1 MKIAKDLTQLIG
13 GTPLVALNKLN
24 KDAKAQVIVKLEYMN
39 PGCSCKDHIA
49 MNMINKAEQE
59 GKIKAGVTTLIEATS
74 GNTGISLAYICA
86 IKGYDLIICMPE
98 NNSIERRML
107 LNAYGAR
114 VVLTPANLRMKG
126 AVDKAHEIEQE
137 MENAHILYQF
147 QNPANPEIHR
157 LETAEEIWNDTDGK
171 IDIVVAGVGTGGT
184 ITGIAQNL
192 KAKKASFQAIAVEP
206 ANSAVLSGC
215 EPGCH
220 RIEGIGTGFVPDV
233 LDRDLIDEIYQVE
246 DHNAIETTRQ
256 LAKKEGILCGIAGG
270 ASTYAALEL
279 AKRPE
284 NEGKLI
290 LAVLTDSGE
299 RYLSTRLFEETNT
312 VYASEFKVSPKIK
325 ASV

>member
-13 GTPLVALNKLN
+13 GTPLVALNKIN
-24 KDAKAQVIVKLEYMN
+24 EGCDAQVIVKLEYMN

-49 MNMINKAEQE
+49 MNMINKAEEQ
-59 GKIKAGVTTLIEATS
+59 GKIVPGKTTLIEATS

-98 NNSIERRML
+98 NNSIERRYL
-107 LNAYGAR
+107 LNAYGAK

-126 AVDKAHEIEQE
+126 AVDKAIEIE
-137 MENAHILYQF
+137 NSLDDAYILYQF

-157 LETAEEIWNDTDGK
+157 IETAEEIWNDTDGN

-192 KAKKASFQAIAVEP
+192 KARKPSFQAIAVEP
-206 ANSAVLSGC
+206 SNSAVLSGC

-233 LDRDLIDEIYQVE
+233 LDRQLIDEIYQV
-246 DHNAIETTRQ
+246 DDFNAIETTRL

-270 ASTYAALEL
+270 ASTYAAIQL

-284 NEGKLI
+284 NKGKLI

-299 RYLSTRLFEETNT
+299 RYLSTKLFEENNT
-312 VYASEFKVSPKIK
+312 VFSCDFVATPKVRTL
-325 ASV
+325 V